1 MQIQRKEIDIELN
14 GKNYKAVLDFGAA
27 IEFEG
32 LTKKSILVEI
42 QNIATTQS
50 MTTLACLMASVIKKE
65 NNKSLG
71 MKEIEKIDL
80 IGGLTYFMAK
90 MEELFENSLPK
101 DDEIDDEEVKKK
113 IEEAAEMKID

>member
-1 MQIQRKEIDIELN
+1 MNIQRKEIDIELN

-27 IEFEG
+27 MEFEG

-65 NNKSLG
+65 NNKPLG
-71 MKEIEKIDL
+71 IKEIEKVDL